1 LHQKSL
7 NRWSIE
13 AIKKRGRLV
22 TQLLVR
28 EEILMIRTTLGMI
41 GLATA
46 LLMAAF
52 VANASAQPKQ
62 TGQQLACTEIKD
74 AVSCRGWS
82 NCRWMEVSGKAKAGC
97 VKAGKK

>member
-1 LHQKSL
+1 
-7 NRWSIE
+7 
-13 AIKKRGRLV
+13 V